1 MASRRV
7 VSKNLF
13 HYTPRGKM
21 DDDIK
26 KSLPN
31 LWSMLQFGAGSVIY
45 LTCYFISNFI
55 WKFEFKIPGQKVIA
69 ALLLMGKGII
79 FLNDEDFVKG
89 WRSFCNFA
97 LIGMQRHPTYDEA
110 LEKCSHS
117 ELKVPTSHHGEY
129 SVSVLVHAPKHLSEE
144 RQRPAIIYAHGGGVI
159 ACSALTHKKYLSKLA
174 LKSNVVIFNVDYR
187 RPPETKCPNNILDF
201 YEVLKY
207 VVNNSENL
215 GIDVSRIAISGESGG
230 GYICFGTMVL
240 LAQKNES
247 DIVKLAM
254 PIIPMVDDDSF
265 LYSNP
270 FTYMGGASI
279 IMRRMW
285 KIIADDLEE
294 QKNNPL
300 LFPGKASD
308 EILENMPPTII
319 WEAEF
324 DLFLNETTRL
334 ANRLKSA
341 GRLLEFV
348 VFPGQ
353 RHGSWINPRFKCHE
367 SGFDDYA
374 LAVEKYLIE

>member
-13 HYTPRGKM
+13 NYTPRGQM

-26 KSLPN
+26 KSLPT
-31 LWSMLQFGAGSVIY
+31 LWSILQFGAGIVIY

-55 WKFEFKIPGQKVIA
+55 WKFEFKIPGQKYIVA
-69 ALLLMGKGII
+69 SLLMGKGII
-79 FLNDEDFVKG
+79 FGNDEDFVKG
-89 WRSFCNFA
+89 WRMFCNFA
-97 LIGMQRHPTYDEA
+97 LIAMQRHPVYEQA
-110 LEKCSHS
+110 LEQCSYS
-117 ELKVPTSHHGEY
+117 ELKVPTRHYGEY
-129 SVSVLVHAPKHLSEE
+129 SVSVLVHTPKHLSEE
-144 RQRPAIIYAHGGGVI
+144 SLRPAIIYAHGGGVI
-159 ACSALTHKKYLSKLA
+159 ACSASTHKAYLSKLA

-201 YEVLKY
+201 YEVLNY
-207 VVNNSENL
+207 VVRNSESL
-215 GIDVSRIAISGESGG
+215 GVDASRIAISGESGG
-230 GYICFGTMVL
+230 GYICFGTMVM
-240 LAQKNES
+240 LAQRNES

-265 LYSNP
+265 LHRNP
-270 FTYMGGASI
+270 FNYMGGESI
-279 IMRRMW
+279 TMRL
-285 KIIADDLEE
+285 ISHDLEG

-308 EILENMPPTII
+308 ELLENMPPTIV

-324 DLFLNETTRL
+324 DIFINEATRL

-353 RHGSWINPRFKCHE
+353 RHGSWINPSFKCHE
-367 SGFDDYA
+367 SGFDAFA
-374 LAVEKYLIE
+374 LAVETYLI